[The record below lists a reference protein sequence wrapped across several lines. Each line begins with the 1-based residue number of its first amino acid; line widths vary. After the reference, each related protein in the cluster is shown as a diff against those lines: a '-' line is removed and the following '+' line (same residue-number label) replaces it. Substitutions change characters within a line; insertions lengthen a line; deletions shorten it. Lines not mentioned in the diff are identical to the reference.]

1 MSSTTAEGDP
11 TGDARVHR
19 YEDGDENR
27 IVPFL
32 EMYMGWPSVISSVP
46 HLDHW
51 RWKFLGNPLGFH
63 LVCVAERNGEM
74 ISHSASL
81 PTRMKVGQGMV
92 IASQGVDLVTD
103 PAFRGHGLIGQTMKC
118 RNKIKDDHSVAL
130 DFGFPNHAAYQLSLV
145 KQGFQD
151 LNITMLQ
158 HRYIVDSELFFSK
171 VRFGSI
177 KKLGYGSMEAVRR
190 SLSRPVDLGEG
201 IVVEEATS
209 IGAEFDRLYESAS
222 RDFDMMIVRD
232 SGHLAWRY
240 GDPRAGRFIIRIIRS
255 DGVLAGYMVHKEEER
270 DGTRFLN
277 IVDYLMDP
285 QYSHLHSRLISDC
298 KSLAQDLKIETILC
312 CLPQGHPYEKSLS
325 EAGFRSEVRYTG
337 ERPMSV
343 IALER
348 GGGHAL
354 MDIMKKKD
362 LRAHIMLGDT
372 DWV

>member
-1 MSSTTAEGDP
+1 MSSSISEGE
-11 TGDARVHR
+11 TIGDVHVHR
-19 YEDGDENR
+19 YMDGDENR

-32 EMYMGWPSVISSVP
+32 ERHMGWPSVASSVP

-63 LVCVAERNGEM
+63 LVCVAERNGEI

-81 PTRMKVGQGMV
+81 PARIKIGQETV

-118 RNKIKDDHSVAL
+118 RNRIKDDHSVAL
-130 DFGFPNHAAYQLSLV
+130 DFGFPNHAAYQLSLM

-158 HRYIVDSELFFSK
+158 HRFIVDTELFFSK

-177 KKLGYGSMEAVRR
+177 KRLGYGSMEAVRR
-190 SLSRPVDLGEG
+190 SLSRSIDLGEG
-201 IVVEEATS
+201 VMVEEATK
-209 IGAEFDRLYESAS
+209 IGADFDSLYERAS
-222 RDFDMMIVRD
+222 RDFDMMLVRD

-240 GDPRAGRFIIRIIRS
+240 GDPRAGRFIIRTIRC
-255 DGVLAGYMVHKEEER
+255 DGQLAGYMVYKEEER

-277 IVDYLMDP
+277 IVDYLVDP
-285 QYSHLHSRLISDC
+285 DLPHLHSGLINDSI
-298 KSLAQDLKIETILC
+298 SLAKGLRVETILC
-312 CLPQGHPYEKSLS
+312 CLPKGHPYSKSLS

-354 MDIMKKKD
+354 METLKRKD